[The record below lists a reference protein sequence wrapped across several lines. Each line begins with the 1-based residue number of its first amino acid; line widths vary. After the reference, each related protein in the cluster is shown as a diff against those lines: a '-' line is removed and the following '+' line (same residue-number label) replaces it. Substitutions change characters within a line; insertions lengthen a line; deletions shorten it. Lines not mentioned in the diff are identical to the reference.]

1 MHKTRKLDKNNK
13 DTLFNSLDGS
23 ETMAEETED
32 QENDTKGGNS
42 TMKVVIIAV
51 VLSIVLSGGIAGGML
66 FFLGGDDSGQQAS
79 EDVEDEEEEVAE
91 TEPAEPPIYHS
102 MDPKFVVSFRDK
114 KKARFMQFSVEVMTR
129 DNEVINAI
137 KQHNPAIRS
146 NLLLLL
152 DGQDSEKMI
161 TREGKEQFLVE
172 ITEDI
177 NKTLDSIGGT
187 SGVEAAYFISF
198 VMQ

>member
-1 MHKTRKLDKNNK
+1 MVVK
-13 DTLFNSLDGS
+13 
-23 ETMAEETED
+23 TMAEEAED
-32 QENDTKGGNS
+32 QESENKGGNLN
-42 TMKVVIIAV
+42 MKMVIVAILISV
-51 VLSIVLSGGIAGGML
+51 VLSGGMVGAALYL
-66 FFLGGDDSGQQAS
+66 FGGDDSEQQAS
-79 EDVEDEEEEVAE
+79 TDGEDEEEEEEAE
-91 TEPAEPPIYHS
+91 AEPAGPPIYHS
-102 MDPKFVVSFRDK
+102 MDPKFVVSFRDQ

-129 DNEVINAI
+129 DTEVIKAI
-137 KQHNPAIRS
+137 KQHNPAVRS

-177 NKTLDSIGGT
+177 NQTLDSIGGT